1 MNNLSNP
8 KKPFVLA
15 CSRTLIVENFRMY
28 WYIPLLSFAAYF
40 FGGIFPI
47 LANRDNID
55 DYARFLQ
62 HSFEGFN
69 AAYLLLMAFLP
80 LIASVTVMSFYHKQD
95 RAIALHSQPFAKSRI
110 FNSQILS
117 GWLMC
122 ELPILLTALLYL
134 CFMKEC
140 YIHTV
145 SDSSGF
151 YSNDPATLE
160 INIYTAANV
169 LRWLGSTTAMMTFFY
184 GLYTLAGALV
194 GTGIMQVLLSGVFF
208 GALPL
213 ILFIANAYCDEFL
226 RGYAGMSD
234 LAENLML
241 GSNPILKVI
250 SHYGSGTDSLGG
262 GICTAY
268 LAAGLLGLILARVAY
283 GKAKLEKVGDSMIFK
298 PVEEVITWLITF
310 VGTTAC
316 GMVFYYLAGSTL
328 AVLLVGLLAG
338 LLATF
343 FVVKIIIAKS
353 IKVFHK
359 RNLLS
364 FGAAALICLI
374 FLSFT
379 VFGITGYDKKI
390 PAEDQIEGVYLGS
403 LSGLTNSIN
412 YNLPTPLSNRDRML
426 SDPTFIREVR
436 VLHEHCIDLARS
448 DLEMKPL
455 YSRQYLKAEDFP
467 DGQIPKLY
475 EGLLDSAGNVPTNLG
490 TTLTFRYQLK
500 NGRTFE
506 RQFTCYLDDE
516 AAGLLSDL
524 YAQAAEKNFFTIV
537 DKLKQ
542 LDPVSI
548 HASIEVYYRD
558 AADTVGK
565 EYDASDL
572 KEMPADYSGYQITLE
587 SADAVYGLLAAKDQD
602 IRERDFRDAFLAEY
616 QASERQLA
624 YTDVYFTVKTAK
636 SNEQYNLG
644 FLILQS
650 DAHTLAYLKDLGY
663 SIEYGNEN

>member
-28 WYIPLLSFAAYF
+28 WYIPLLSFAACF

-69 AAYLLLMAFLP
+69 AVYLLLMAFLP

-140 YIHTV
+140 YIYAV
-145 SDSSGF
+145 SDSSSF
-151 YSNDPATLE
+151 YSNDPATME

-169 LRWLGSTTAMMTFFY
+169 LRWLGRTTAMMTFFY

-208 GALPL
+208 GVLPL
-213 ILFIANAYCDEFL
+213 VLFIANAYCDEFL

-241 GSNPILKVI
+241 GSNPIFRVI
-250 SHYGSGTDSLGG
+250 ANYGNGSLGA

-316 GMVFYYLAGSTL
+316 GMIFYYLAGSTL
-328 AVLLVGLLAG
+328 PVLLVGLAAG

-374 FLSFT
+374 FLAFT

-412 YNLPTPLSNRDRML
+412 YNLPTPLSNQDRMV
-426 SDPTFIREVR
+426 SDPAFIREVR
-436 VLHEHCIDLARS
+436 ALHEHCIDLARS

-475 EGLLDSAGNVPTNLG
+475 EGLLDSAGNVPTMLS

-500 NGRTFE
+500 NGSTFE

-516 AAGLLSDL
+516 AAALLSDL

-537 DKLKQ
+537 DKMKQ

-548 HASIEVYYRD
+548 NASIEVYYRD

-572 KEMPADYSGYQITLE
+572 EEMPADYGGYQITLE
-587 SADAVYGLLAAKDQD
+587 SADAVYGLLTAKDQD

-650 DAHTLAYLKDLGY
+650 DTHTLAYLKDLGY